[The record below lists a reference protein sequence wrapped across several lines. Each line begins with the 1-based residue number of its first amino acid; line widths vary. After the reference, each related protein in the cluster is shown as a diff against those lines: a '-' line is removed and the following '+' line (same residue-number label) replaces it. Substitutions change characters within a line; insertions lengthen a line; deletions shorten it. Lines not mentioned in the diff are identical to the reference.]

1 MTDVR
6 KEQLVLLR
14 FEKQLAALAAAWAAG
29 ASVAQAADG
38 KLGAEDAT
46 AAFASVQ
53 DAILHLAEVT
63 GAAHAALNAAAVEA
77 GARFLEASG
86 GIPKSEPPQVVASI
100 FGIG

>member
-14 FEKQLAALAAAWAAG
+14 FEKQLAALAAVWAAG
-29 ASVAQAADG
+29 ATAAEAADG
-38 KLGAEDAT
+38 KLATSDAA

-53 DAILHLAEVT
+53 SAILHLAEVT
-63 GAAHAALNAAAVEA
+63 GAAHAALNLAAIEA
-77 GARFLEASG
+77 GAQFLEVSG
-86 GIPKSEPPQVVASI
+86 GTPKREPPQVIASI